1 MVRTDAGEGNPD
13 DLDRIADASGAIR
26 ENWQRTI
33 EDARAMAAD
42 REEDGFETLI
52 LPAGDTTPKSPDD
65 PDAPGDDEW
74 GLSCVLPGNKAD
86 AFEEVAGDATFDET
100 AVYQNAEAGTV
111 FIVTECLDLDA
122 SLSVL
127 VAGTYRMRFAPD
139 LVRTALKQDRMYTHL
154 KRLDGTPVATVEH
167 DDSDAFFP
175 APEAFYAYETDGMY
189 GHE

>member
-1 MVRTDAGEGNPD
+1 MVRTGAGEDTSD

-42 REEDGFETLI
+42 REEDGFETLFV
-52 LPAGDTTPKSPDD
+52 PAGDTTPKSPDASD
-65 PDAPGDDEW
+65 TDEW
-74 GLSCVLPGNKAD
+74 GLSYVLPSNKAD
-86 AFEEVAGDATFDET
+86 AFDEVAGDATFDET

-127 VAGTYRMRFAPD
+127 VAGAYRMRFAPD
-139 LVRTALKQDRMYTHL
+139 LVRTALEQDRMYTHL
-154 KRLDGTPVATVEH
+154 KRLDGTPVASIEH
-167 DDSDAFFP
+167 ERPDSFFP
-175 APEAFYAYETDGMY
+175 APEAFYAYETDEMY
-189 GHE
+189 GRE